1 MRWYK
6 ILYVMFI
13 GITILYGSVTIAGP
27 ISLRHVISAAMLLIS
42 LIEGYR
48 MDKYMLMYLVFL
60 FFLGLSSVVTG
71 FGGTFFER
79 LLGTY
84 VPIIA
89 AYSATY
95 ILIKKHDG
103 ANVLIWLFV
112 GLAVF
117 DAFVTIGQFY
127 SWGRNDRL
135 LSLLRIS
142 TDEAFLDRSFGKDS
156 LMGLTL
162 SGLFGPVLNGYFLS
176 ASALV
181 VLCNKKGNAIINA
194 ALWALVMFASYL
206 AQERAGF
213 YLAILFSLFI
223 MGRQLYGKSRF
234 LFYVCSFVALFCLI
248 LFSNRFGLLFTGD
261 SRYAKGLDIQDRGE
275 LWSYA
280 WNYFLQ
286 NPMGGFYDYESRGY
300 GSPHFF
306 PLNALLFG
314 GVFGGITIMVLLIM
328 QIVKIMPYLLKRKNS
343 MNAEWAFVF
352 GLAYLDFSCN
362 SLVHNASMIQGTFLF
377 FVWWGA
383 FLAFA
388 DKEEK
393 PLLLGQQ

>member
-13 GITILYGSVTIAGP
+13 GITILYGSVMIAGP
-27 ISLRHVISAAMLLIS
+27 ISLRHFISAAMLLIS
-42 LIEGYR
+42 FFEGYR
-48 MDKYMLMYLVFL
+48 IDKYMLLYLIFL
-60 FFLGLSSVVTG
+60 FFLGVSSLATG
-71 FGGTFFER
+71 FGGTFYSR

-84 VPIIA
+84 IPIIA

-95 ILIKKHDG
+95 VLIRKYDG

-117 DAFVTIGQFY
+117 DAIVTIGQFY
-127 SWGRNDRL
+127 SWSRNDRL
-135 LSLLRIS
+135 LSILRIS
-142 TDEAFLDRSFGKDS
+142 TDEGFLDRAQGRDS
-156 LMGLTL
+156 LMGLTM

-176 ASALV
+176 ASAII
-181 VLCNKKGNAIINA
+181 VLCNKKGNTIINA
-194 ALWALVMFASYL
+194 LLWALVIFASYL

-213 YLAILFSLFI
+213 YLAVLFSLFI
-223 MGRQLYGKSRF
+223 LGRRLYWKSKF
-234 LFYVCSFVALFCLI
+234 LFWVCSVVTIFCLI
-248 LFSNRFGLLFTGD
+248 LLSGKLGLVFTGD
-261 SRYAKGLDIQDRGE
+261 LRYAKGLDIQDRGE

-280 WNYFLQ
+280 WNYVLQ
-286 NPMGGFYDYESRGY
+286 NPLGGFYDYESRGY

-306 PLNALLFG
+306 PLNALLYG
-314 GVFGGITIMVLLIM
+314 GVFGGIIIMVLLIM
-328 QIVKIMPYLLKRKNS
+328 QIVKIMPYLSSRRNS

-388 DKEEK
+388 DMEEK